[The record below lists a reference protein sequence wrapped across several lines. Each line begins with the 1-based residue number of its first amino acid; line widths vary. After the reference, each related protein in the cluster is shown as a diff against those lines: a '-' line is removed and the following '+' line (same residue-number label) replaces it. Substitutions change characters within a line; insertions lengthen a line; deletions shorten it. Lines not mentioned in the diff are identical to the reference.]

1 MKILLVL
8 VLLSSFLLGEFQN
21 KNYVGFEYKSY
32 LKKQDEKI
40 DSNSAV
46 TFQSEIEYEKD
57 DWKIYSLID
66 ALKDTKEEQ
75 RDYIDFNELYFSKS
89 FDDFDLYL
97 GRKVIFLGS
106 LEGLNIV
113 DVFNRQNYQ
122 KDPLSKYK
130 KGANSLSI
138 KYFFE
143 DDSNLDFH
151 IKFLEDDIRMP
162 SLDSPYYA
170 FSSLNYSKKVDFAN
184 DNEQPSFLL
193 NYSKSIDDEIIA
205 DTAFGVF
212 YGYDENILYERK
224 GNTINPFLFQS
235 AKAFTHN
242 TFILEDTMF
251 KVEASY
257 TKILEDKEFD
267 IKDFYS
273 LGIGTEY
280 TLENIYKSHNLGL
293 IGEYYKS
300 DGELSSFNN
309 DLFLALRYSLN
320 DKDSSEFLLAFVKD
334 LEQSEKSA
342 YLKYSGR
349 LNEFL
354 NISFDGRYIDS
365 KSYLD
370 EHFRLTAEIKYYF

>member
-1 MKILLVL
+1 MKILFVL
-8 VLLSSFLLGEFQN
+8 VLFSSFLFAEFQN

-32 LKKQDEKI
+32 LKNQDEKI
-40 DSNSAV
+40 DSNSAI

-66 ALKDTKEEQ
+66 ALKDSKEEQ

-89 FDDFDLYL
+89 FDSFDFYL

-113 DVFNRQNYQ
+113 DIFNRQNYQ

-151 IKFLEDDIRMP
+151 IKFLEDDIKMP
-162 SLDSPYYA
+162 SSDSPYYA
-170 FSSLNYSKKVDFAN
+170 FSSLKYSKEVDFAN

-205 DTAFGVF
+205 DTAFGLF
-212 YGYDENILYERK
+212 YGYDENILYERS

-242 TFILEDTMF
+242 TFILEDTLL
-251 KVEASY
+251 KLEASY
-257 TKILEDKEFD
+257 TKVLEDKEFD
-267 IKDFYS
+267 IDDFYS
-273 LGIGTEY
+273 LGVGAEY
-280 TLENIYKSHNLGL
+280 TLENIYQSHNLGL

-300 DGELSSFNN
+300 DSQFSSFDN

-320 DKDSSEFLLAFVKD
+320 DKDSSEFLLGFIKD